1 MGMDVNA
8 IKTVGVVG
16 AGTMGSGIAQIAA
29 AAGFDVILRDVSDA
43 ALDRGFSIIE
53 RGLGRLTKKG
63 KLTEE
68 EAKGILGC
76 VRKTLSL
83 EDMAGADLVV
93 EAAFEKMEVKKELF
107 GELDRICRSEV
118 VLASNTSSLSITE
131 IAASTSRPDR
141 VVGMHFFNP
150 VPVMALV
157 EVVQGLTTSDDTVE
171 LAYQVA
177 KKLGKSPI
185 RTKDQPGFIVNRIL
199 VPYMNEAAFAYM
211 EGVGSAEEIDQAMK
225 WGASMP
231 IGPLALFDLVG
242 IDVALD
248 VLEVLYKE
256 FGDPK
261 FRPAPILR
269 QMVRAGRLGRK
280 SGNGFFDYNE
290 KV

>member
-1 MGMDVNA
+1 MGLDD
-8 IKTVGVVG
+8 IKTIGVVG
-16 AGTMGSGIAQIAA
+16 AGTMGSGIAQVAA
-29 AAGFDVILRDVSDA
+29 AAGFNVVLRDISEA
-43 ALDRGFSIIE
+43 ALERGFRIIE
-53 RGLGRLTKKG
+53 RSLGKLVNKGKITEEASKEILGR
-63 KLTEE
+63 
-68 EAKGILGC
+68 I
-76 VRKTLSL
+76 RKTLDL
-83 EDMAGADLVV
+83 QDMREADMVI

-107 GELDRICRSEV
+107 GELDKICRPEV
-118 VLASNTSSLSITE
+118 ILASNTSSLSITE
-131 IAASTSRPDR
+131 IASSTSRPHK

-150 VPVMALV
+150 VPVLPLV
-157 EVVQGLTTSDDTVE
+157 EIVQGLTTSEDTVE

-185 RTKDQPGFIVNRIL
+185 KTKDQPGFIVNRIL

-225 WGASMP
+225 WGANMP
-231 IGPLALFDLVG
+231 IGPLALLDLVG

-248 VLEVLYKE
+248 VMEVLYKE

-269 QMVRAGRLGRK
+269 QMVRAGYLGRK
-280 SGNGFFDYNE
+280 TGKGFFEYGE

>member
-1 MGMDVNA
+1 MGLDD
-8 IKTVGVVG
+8 IKTIGVVG
-16 AGTMGSGIAQIAA
+16 AGTMGSGIAQVAA
-29 AAGFDVILRDVSDA
+29 AAGFNVVLRDISEA
-43 ALDRGFSIIE
+43 ALERGFRIIE
-53 RGLGRLTKKG
+53 RSLGKLVNKGKITEEASKEILGR
-63 KLTEE
+63 
-68 EAKGILGC
+68 I
-76 VRKTLSL
+76 RKTLDL
-83 EDMAGADLVV
+83 QDMREADMVI

-107 GELDRICRSEV
+107 GELDKICRPEV
-118 VLASNTSSLSITE
+118 ILASNTSSLSITE
-131 IAASTSRPDR
+131 IASSTSRPHK

-150 VPVMALV
+150 VPVLPLV
-157 EVVQGLTTSDDTVE
+157 EIVQGLTTSEETVE

-185 RTKDQPGFIVNRIL
+185 KTKDQPGFIVNRIL

-225 WGASMP
+225 WGANMP

-248 VLEVLYKE
+248 VMEVLYKE

-269 QMVRAGRLGRK
+269 QMVRAGYLGRK
-280 SGNGFFDYNE
+280 TGKGFFDYGE

>member
-1 MGMDVNA
+1 MVKEINT
-8 IKTVGVVG
+8 IGVVG
-16 AGTMGSGIAQIAA
+16 AGTMGSGIAQVAA
-29 AAGFDVILRDVSDA
+29 AAGFQVILRDVSEA
-43 ALDRGFSIIE
+43 ALDRGFKIIE
-53 RGLGRLTKKG
+53 RSLGKLTKKE

-68 EAKGILGC
+68 QAKEILA
-76 VRKTLSL
+76 RITKTLEL
-83 EDMAGADLVV
+83 KDMAGADLVI

-107 GELDRICRSEV
+107 GELDKVCRPEV

-131 IAASTSRPDR
+131 IAATTSRPDK

-150 VPVMALV
+150 VPVLPLV
-157 EVVQGLTTSDDTVE
+157 EIVQGLTTSDETVE

-177 KKLGKSPI
+177 LKLGKSPI
-185 RTKDQPGFIVNRIL
+185 KTKDQPGFIVNRIL
-199 VPYMNEAAFAYM
+199 VPYMNEAAFALM
-211 EGVGSAEEIDQAMK
+211 EGVGTAEEIDQAMK

-248 VLEVLYKE
+248 VLEVLYRE

-269 QMVRAGRLGRK
+269 QMVRAGHLGRK
-280 SGNGFFDYNE
+280 TGKGFFDYTE